1 MRMIGVVAFVLFL
14 TSLGAAIASAQSAN
28 SCVYQYSFVN
38 PRGIDSFGFCLTAY
52 GTLASLQ
59 SPLGTEHLDPANPL
73 EGFEVHDDTYSV
85 PVDLVV
91 IPGFNVSQ
99 GPSSVKQPN
108 GPGKL
113 PIIFI
118 YEGGNIFNRDTI
130 TVTAT
135 PIERTVTFS
144 MTVGRYVFQ
153 YNSGSGPVIRVAG
166 LLVDGSSTNTFAN
179 SAFAA
184 FSYNPTGHGVMI
196 SGSSCQIPHNC
207 GENSGHVY
215 QNYQN
220 YGQNVVLG
228 KGFFYTLGESTQVFS
243 YKVF

>member
-1 MRMIGVVAFVLFL
+1 MKTIRVVAFVLFL
-14 TSLGAAIASAQSAN
+14 ASLGAATASAQSAN

-59 SPLGTEHLDPANPL
+59 SPLSTEHLDPANPL
-73 EGFEVHDDTYSV
+73 EGFEVHDNTDSV
-85 PVDLVV
+85 PVNLVV
-91 IPGFNVSQ
+91 LPGFNVSQ

-113 PIIFI
+113 PIIFT
-118 YEGGNIFNRDTI
+118 YEGGNILNRDTL

-153 YNSGSGPVIRVAG
+153 YNVGSGSVIRLAG
-166 LLVDGSSTNTFAN
+166 LRVDGSGTNIFAN
-179 SAFAA
+179 SGFAS

-196 SGSSCQIPHNC
+196 SGSSCQPVHYC
-207 GENSGHVY
+207 AENSGYVY

-228 KGFFYTLGESTQVFS
+228 KGFFYTVGASTQVFS

>member
-1 MRMIGVVAFVLFL
+1 MKTIRVVAIVLFFA
-14 TSLGAAIASAQSAN
+14 SLGAGIASAQSAN

-59 SPLGTEHLDPANPL
+59 SPLRTEHLDPANPL
-73 EGFEVHDDTYSV
+73 EGFEVLDDTGSV
-85 PVDLVV
+85 PVDLLVF
-91 IPGFNVSQ
+91 PGFNVSQ
-99 GPSSVKQPN
+99 GPFSVKQPN

-113 PIIFI
+113 PIIFT
-118 YEGGNIFNRDTI
+118 YEGGNILNRDTL

-135 PIERTVTFS
+135 PLERTVTFS

-153 YNSGSGPVIRVAG
+153 SNAGSGPVIRVAG
-166 LLVDGSSTNTFAN
+166 LLVDGSGTNIFAN
-179 SAFAA
+179 SGFAA

-196 SGSSCQIPHNC
+196 SGSSCQIPNNC

-215 QNYQN
+215 QNYMN
-220 YGQNVVLG
+220 YGQNVILG
-228 KGFFYTLGESTQVFS
+228 QGFFYTLGESTEVFS